1 MKRLFKFLL
10 SFVLVFML
18 LTPVVSFAVEVTV
31 EGEAIDYNTIFTRV
45 WEFVEENKTECV
57 SGAGSLL
64 LLIVS
69 GAVKIAN
76 SKASKKLSE
85 QLNIVQTQA
94 QEDSRVKNN
103 VLSSII
109 NAVNQMISGYNV
121 MKESNDY
128 LKTGYEDMKTAY
140 EINATKEDDRNRL
153 IGAVMVQNTA
163 LLEILSSV
171 YVHNKNLP
179 QGVKDLIILKYAN
192 AMKALSDDEI
202 LCAVVESV
210 REKINFEAPAD
221 VTDVAVVETDA
232 ESDPDAVE
240 V

>member
-1 MKRLFKFLL
+1 
-10 SFVLVFML
+10 ML

-45 WEFVEENKTECV
+45 WEFVEVNKSEVV
-57 SGAGSLL
+57 SAAGSGLV
-64 LLIVS
+64 LIVS
-69 GAVKIAN
+69 AIVKAAN
-76 SKASKKLSE
+76 SKENRKLSE
-85 QLNIVQTQA
+85 LLNAIQGDTQGTNKA
-94 QEDSRVKNN
+94 Q
-103 VLSSII
+103 SSLIGV
-109 NAVNQMISGYNV
+109 VNQMISGYNV

-192 AMKALSDDEI
+192 AMTALSDDEI

-221 VTDVAVVETDA
+221 VTDVSVIETDA

>member
-18 LTPVVSFAVEVTV
+18 LTPVTAFAVEITTGGN
-31 EGEAIDYNTIFTRV
+31 EINYNTIFTRM
-45 WEFVEENKTECV
+45 WEFVEKNKTEVV
-57 SGAGSLL
+57 SAIGSGLV
-64 LLIVS
+64 LIVN
-69 GAVKIAN
+69 AVVKTAN
-76 SKASKKLSE
+76 SKENKKLSE
-85 QLNIVQTQA
+85 RLNTIQGDTQGTIKAQT
-94 QEDSRVKNN
+94 
-103 VLSSII
+103 SII
-109 NAVNQMISGYNV
+109 DVINQMISGYNE
-121 MKESNDY
+121 MKESNAD
-128 LKTGYEDMKTAY
+128 LRSGYENMKTAY
-140 EINATKEDDRNRL
+140 EINATREDDRNRL

-202 LCAVVESV
+202 LCAIVESV
-210 REKINFEAPAD
+210 REKINFEVPAD
-221 VTDVAVVETDA
+221 GTEVAVVETDI
-232 ESDPDAVE
+232 ELDPDAVE

>member
-18 LTPVVSFAVEVTV
+18 LTPVVSFAAEITAG
-31 EGEAIDYNTIFTRV
+31 GEEIDYNTIFTRI
-45 WEFVEENKTECV
+45 WEFVEANKTEVV
-57 SGAGSLL
+57 SAAGSGFV
-64 LLIVS
+64 LIVS
-69 GAVKIAN
+69 AIVKAAN
-76 SKASKKLSE
+76 SKENRKLSE
-85 QLNIVQTQA
+85 LLNAIQGDTQGTNKA
-94 QEDSRVKNN
+94 Q
-103 VLSSII
+103 SSLIGV
-109 NAVNQMISGYNV
+109 VNQMISGYNV

-202 LCAVVESV
+202 LCAIVESV

-221 VTDVAVVETDA
+221 VTEVAVVETDL

>member
-18 LTPVVSFAVEVTV
+18 LTPVTAFAVEITT
-31 EGEAIDYNTIFTRV
+31 GGNGINYNTIFTRM
-45 WEFVEENKTECV
+45 WEFVEKNKTEVV
-57 SGAGSLL
+57 SAIGSGLV
-64 LLIVS
+64 LIVN
-69 GAVKIAN
+69 AVVKTAN
-76 SKASKKLSE
+76 SKENKKLSE
-85 QLNIVQTQA
+85 RLNTIQGDTQGTIKAQT
-94 QEDSRVKNN
+94 
-103 VLSSII
+103 SII
-109 NAVNQMISGYNV
+109 DVINQMISGYNE
-121 MKESNDY
+121 MKESNAD
-128 LKTGYEDMKTAY
+128 LRCGYENMKTAY
-140 EINATKEDDRNRL
+140 EINATREDDRNRL

-202 LCAVVESV
+202 LCAIVESV
-210 REKINFEAPAD
+210 REKINFEVPAD
-221 VTDVAVVETDA
+221 GTEVAVVETDI
-232 ESDPDAVE
+232 ELDPDAVE

>member
-45 WEFVEENKTECV
+45 WEFVEKNKTEVV
-57 SGAGSLL
+57 SAAGSGLV
-64 LLIVS
+64 LIVS
-69 GAVKIAN
+69 AIVKAAN
-76 SKASKKLSE
+76 SKENRKLSE
-85 QLNIVQTQA
+85 LLNTIQGDTQGTNKA
-94 QEDSRVKNN
+94 Q
-103 VLSSII
+103 SSLIGV
-109 NAVNQMISGYNV
+109 VNQMISGYNV

-202 LCAVVESV
+202 LCAIVESV

-221 VTDVAVVETDA
+221 VTEVAVVETDL

>member
-18 LTPVVSFAVEVTV
+18 LTPVTAFAVEITAG
-31 EGEAIDYNTIFTRV
+31 GEEIDYNTIFTRI
-45 WEFVEENKTECV
+45 WEFVEANKTEVV
-57 SGAGSLL
+57 SAAGSGLVL
-64 LLIVS
+64 VVSAIVK
-69 GAVKIAN
+69 AAN
-76 SKASKKLSE
+76 SKESRKLSE
-85 QLNIVQTQA
+85 LLNAIQGDTQGTNKA
-94 QEDSRVKNN
+94 Q
-103 VLSSII
+103 SSLIGV
-109 NAVNQMISGYNV
+109 VNQMISGYNV

-179 QGVKDLIILKYAN
+179 QGVKDLIILRYSN

-210 REKINFEAPAD
+210 REKINFQAPAD
-221 VTDVAVVETDA
+221 VTDVSLVETDA

>member
-45 WEFVEENKTECV
+45 WEFVEKNKTEVV
-57 SGAGSLL
+57 SAAGSGLV
-64 LLIVS
+64 LIVS
-69 GAVKIAN
+69 AIVKAAN
-76 SKASKKLSE
+76 SKENRKLSE
-85 QLNIVQTQA
+85 LLNTIQGDTQGTNKA
-94 QEDSRVKNN
+94 Q
-103 VLSSII
+103 SSLIGV
-109 NAVNQMISGYNV
+109 VNQMISGYNV

-140 EINATKEDDRNRL
+140 EINATREDDRNRL

-202 LCAVVESV
+202 LCAIVESV

-221 VTDVAVVETDA
+221 VTEVAVVETDL

>member
-45 WEFVEENKTECV
+45 WEFVEKNKTEV
-57 SGAGSLL
+57 GSAAGSGLV
-64 LLIVS
+64 LIVS
-69 GAVKIAN
+69 AIVKAAN
-76 SKASKKLSE
+76 SKENRKLSE
-85 QLNIVQTQA
+85 LLNTIQGDTQGTNKA
-94 QEDSRVKNN
+94 Q
-103 VLSSII
+103 SSLIGV
-109 NAVNQMISGYNV
+109 VNQMISGNNV

-140 EINATKEDDRNRL
+140 EINATREDDRNRL

-202 LCAVVESV
+202 LCAIVESV

-221 VTDVAVVETDA
+221 VTEVAVVETDL

>member
-18 LTPVVSFAVEVTV
+18 LTPVTAFAVEITT
-31 EGEAIDYNTIFTRV
+31 GGNGINYNTIFTRM
-45 WEFVEENKTECV
+45 WEFVEKNKTEVV
-57 SGAGSLL
+57 SAIGSGLV
-64 LLIVS
+64 LIVN
-69 GAVKIAN
+69 AVVKTAN
-76 SKASKKLSE
+76 SKENKKLSE
-85 QLNIVQTQA
+85 RLNTIQGDTQGTIKAQT
-94 QEDSRVKNN
+94 
-103 VLSSII
+103 SII
-109 NAVNQMISGYNV
+109 DVINQMISGYNE
-121 MKESNDY
+121 MKESNAD
-128 LKTGYEDMKTAY
+128 LRSGYENMKTAY
-140 EINATKEDDRNRL
+140 EINATREDDRNRL

-202 LCAVVESV
+202 LCAIVESV
-210 REKINFEAPAD
+210 REKINFEVPAD
-221 VTDVAVVETDA
+221 GAEVAVVETDI
-232 ESDPDAVE
+232 ELDPDAVE

>member
-45 WEFVEENKTECV
+45 WEFVEENKTEVV
-57 SGAGSLL
+57 SAAGSGLV
-64 LLIVS
+64 LIVS
-69 GAVKIAN
+69 AIVKAAN
-76 SKASKKLSE
+76 SKENRKLSE
-85 QLNIVQTQA
+85 LLNTIQGDTQGTNKA
-94 QEDSRVKNN
+94 Q
-103 VLSSII
+103 SSLIGV
-109 NAVNQMISGYNV
+109 VNQMISGYNV

-202 LCAVVESV
+202 LCAIVESV

-221 VTDVAVVETDA
+221 VTEVAVVETDL

>member
-18 LTPVVSFAVEVTV
+18 LTPVTAFAVEITAG
-31 EGEAIDYNTIFTRV
+31 GEEIDYNTIFTRI
-45 WEFVEENKTECV
+45 WEFVEANKTEVV
-57 SGAGSLL
+57 SAAGSGIV
-64 LLIVS
+64 LIVS
-69 GAVKIAN
+69 AIVKAAN
-76 SKASKKLSE
+76 SKENRKLSE
-85 QLNIVQTQA
+85 LLNTIQGDTQGTNKA
-94 QEDSRVKNN
+94 Q
-103 VLSSII
+103 SSLIGV
-109 NAVNQMISGYNV
+109 VNQMISGYNA

-128 LKTGYEDMKTAY
+128 LKIGYEDMKTAY

-179 QGVKDLIILKYAN
+179 QGVKDLIILRYSN

-210 REKINFEAPAD
+210 REKINFQAPAD
-221 VTDVAVVETDA
+221 VTDVSVIETDA

>member
-18 LTPVVSFAVEVTV
+18 LTPVTAFAVEITAG
-31 EGEAIDYNTIFTRV
+31 GEEIDYNTIFTRI
-45 WEFVEENKTECV
+45 WEFVEANKTEVV
-57 SGAGSLL
+57 SAAGSGLV
-64 LLIVS
+64 LIVS
-69 GAVKIAN
+69 AIVKAAN
-76 SKASKKLSE
+76 SKESRKLSE
-85 QLNIVQTQA
+85 LLNAIQGDTQGTNKA
-94 QEDSRVKNN
+94 Q
-103 VLSSII
+103 SSLIGV
-109 NAVNQMISGYNV
+109 VNQMISGYNV

-210 REKINFEAPAD
+210 REKINFQAPSD
-221 VTDVAVVETDA
+221 VTDVSLVETDA

>member
-18 LTPVVSFAVEVTV
+18 LTPVTAFAVEITAG
-31 EGEAIDYNTIFTRV
+31 GEEIDYNTIFTRI
-45 WEFVEENKTECV
+45 WEFVEANKTECV

-64 LLIVS
+64 LLIVN

-76 SKASKKLSE
+76 SKANKKLSE
-85 QLNIVQTQA
+85 QLNIV

-103 VLSSII
+103 VLSSIV
-109 NAVNQMISGYNV
+109 NAINQMIAGFNIVKNSSDDLRRGYDE
-121 MKESNDY
+121 MR
-128 LKTGYEDMKTAY
+128 TAY

-163 LLEILSSV
+163 LLEILASV

-221 VTDVAVVETDA
+221 VTDVAVIETDA
-232 ESDPDAVE
+232 ESDPDVAE

>member
-10 SFVLVFML
+10 SFVLVFMI
-18 LTPVVSFAVEVTV
+18 LTPVTAFAVEITAG
-31 EGEAIDYNTIFTRV
+31 GEEIDYNTIFTRM
-45 WEFVEENKTECV
+45 WEFVEKNKTEVV
-57 SGAGSLL
+57 SAAGSGLV
-64 LLIVS
+64 LIVN
-69 GAVKIAN
+69 AVIKAAN
-76 SKASKKLSE
+76 SKENKKLSE
-85 QLNIVQTQA
+85 LLNTIQGDTQGTNKT
-94 QEDSRVKNN
+94 Q
-103 VLSSII
+103 SSLIGV
-109 NAVNQMISGYNV
+109 VNQMISGYNV

-128 LKTGYEDMKTAY
+128 LKSGYEDMKTAY
-140 EINATKEDDRNRL
+140 EINATREDDRNRL

-202 LCAVVESV
+202 LCAIVESV

-221 VTDVAVVETDA
+221 VTEVAVVETDA